1 MDTLLF
7 RAYNKDTLKT
17 WFYFGD
23 SRCFFFLLFPAK
35 AFAGPRAR
43 WGCEPQVFFAIIMY
57 YRESVSLGCKKH
69 S

>member
-23 SRCFFFLLFPAK
+23 SKCLFLFAFHGKSFCRAERLGGLVNSRFFLL
-35 AFAGPRAR
+35 
-43 WGCEPQVFFAIIMY
+43 
-57 YRESVSLGCKKH
+57 
-69 S
+69 